1 MTNMN
6 KPMWLPLTA
15 SLLVLTCASAAQAQ
29 DEQGRVISSTPVV
42 QQVVVPRQVCQ
53 EQVVTV
59 PGQKSGAGAI
69 MGGIAGGAMGNAV
82 GNGSG
87 RALATM
93 IGLMGGAV
101 LGNNIEGG
109 GQDRTEIVQQCS
121 TQNFYENRTVAYNV
135 VYEYAG
141 RQYATQMPQDPG
153 PFVRL
158 SVTPVLNPPPPPS
171 NRYAPQPQ
179 VQYQPASPLVSR
191 VVVGTPLDRAGA
203 VSQGVY
209 VNSYPPITVQPMY
222 PYHDRKDRQ
231 DHRQEHRRDQQ
242 EDRWERNWR

>member
-1 MTNMN
+1 MTSMN
-6 KPMWLPLTA
+6 PPAFLIMVGLLALA
-15 SLLVLTCASAAQAQ
+15 SAGAAQAQ

-42 QQVVVPRQVCQ
+42 QQIVVPRQVCQ

-69 MGGIAGGAMGNAV
+69 VGGIAGGALGNAV

-101 LGNNIEGG
+101 LGNSIEGG
-109 GQDRTEIVQQCS
+109 GQDRTETVQQCS

-141 RQYATQMPQDPG
+141 RQYTTQMPQDPG

-158 SVTPVLNPPPPPS
+158 SVTPVFNPPQPS
-171 NRYAPQPQ
+171 PGRYTPQPQ
-179 VQYQPASPLVSR
+179 VKYVPTAPSLMRMEIGSVHYPTPQVVYIGNHRQWQPDHPR
-191 VVVGTPLDRAGA
+191 R
-203 VSQGVY
+203 
-209 VNSYPPITVQPMY
+209 
-222 PYHDRKDRQ
+222 H
-231 DHRQEHRRDQQ
+231 DHRARRD
-242 EDRWERNWR
+242 DRDGEMWLRNQAP

>member
-1 MTNMN
+1 MTSMN
-6 KPMWLPLTA
+6 QPVFPIMA
-15 SLLVLTCASAAQAQ
+15 GLLVLASAGTAQAQ

-93 IGLMGGAV
+93 IGLMGGAM
-101 LGNNIEGG
+101 LGNSLEGG
-109 GQDRTEIVQQCS
+109 GQDRTETVQQCS

-141 RQYATQMPQDPG
+141 RQYTTQMPQDPG
-153 PFVRL
+153 QFVRL
-158 SVTPVLNPPPPPS
+158 SVTPVFNPPPPS
-171 NRYAPQPQ
+171 RYAPPPQ
-179 VQYQPASPLVSR
+179 VHYQPVAPVVNR
-191 VVVGTPLDRAGA
+191 VVVGTPFYRVGSVTQGA
-203 VSQGVY
+203 H
-209 VNSYPPITVQPMY
+209 VNGYPPITVQPMH
-222 PYHDRKDRQ
+222 PHHDRKD
-231 DHRQEHRRDQQ
+231 HHKEHRRDQQ
-242 EDRWERNWR
+242 EERWERDWR